1 MTLGQN
7 LIKQRKARHLSQ
19 QGMAEKLHIERT
31 TYNRWERDI
40 SCPSLDMIK
49 QLAIEFGTTL
59 DELCDFVSKPENKV
73 EPVDEA
79 KVRLQEMGINT
90 VFNAVSIVISI
101 DGLEYGID
109 KRDLPELVKSADTRY
124 KKLIDSISKGMYQ
137 SALTMVLNS
146 GIIDVSQQYGKSL
159 VNEIEV
165 KLFDWL
171 NKYDEKLTPG
181 VLAEITKEWLIKLP
195 IRTRESVWEQLI
207 YDLVISNTID
217 PDQYELEKE
226 KWKCPSYKAH
236 GK

>member
-19 QGMAEKLHIERT
+19 QSMAEKMNVERT

-40 SCPSLDMIK
+40 SYPSLDTIK

-59 DELCDFVSKPENKV
+59 DELCDFVPKLENKV
-73 EPVDEA
+73 EPADKA

-90 VFNAVSIVISI
+90 ASNGNSIVITV

-109 KRDLPELVKSADTRY
+109 KRDLPLLVKSADTRY
-124 KKLIDSISKGMYQ
+124 NKLIASISKGMYQ

-146 GIIDVSQQYGKSL
+146 GMIDVSQQYGKNL
-159 VNEIEV
+159 VSEIEV

-171 NKYDEKLTPG
+171 NKYDEKLSSG
-181 VLAEITKEWLIKLP
+181 VLAEITKERLIKLP

-226 KWKCPSYKAH
+226 KWKCP
-236 GK
+236 